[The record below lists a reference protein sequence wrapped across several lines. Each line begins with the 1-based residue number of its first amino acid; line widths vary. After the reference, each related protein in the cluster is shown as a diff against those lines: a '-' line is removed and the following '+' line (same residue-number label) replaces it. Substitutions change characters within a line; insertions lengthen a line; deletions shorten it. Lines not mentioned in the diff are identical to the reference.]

1 MPFSRGSSLIQYWQ
15 ASSLPLAPPKKL
27 HKFNYKVVQIIHNI
41 PSFYSVTSKKQLSDN
56 IKYHDYL
63 GVIRGHWGKK
73 GEEGKNSRLLRA
85 FHTALKLHI
94 V

>member
-1 MPFSRGSSLIQYWQ
+1 M
-15 ASSLPLAPPKKL
+15 
-27 HKFNYKVVQIIHNI
+27 
-41 PSFYSVTSKKQLSDN
+41 TSKKQLSDN

-73 GEEGKNSRLLRA
+73 REEGKNSCLLRA

-94 V
+94 VQRDPLVIFVTAICQ